1 MTEVRVKRLQYA
13 DDDFEASLDSLLS
26 ISDEEVEGV
35 TDTVREIIASIRDR
49 GDQAL
54 LEYTERLDKL
64 SADSPDRLEIS
75 KSRQQEALETIDPL
89 VRQALE
95 SAVDRVK
102 NYHKQQLKA
111 FGSGADWEYKD
122 PEGNRLGQ
130 IVRSMQRVG
139 LYAPGGKAAYPSTVY
154 MTAIP
159 AKVAGVKEVIL
170 AVPTPRGELNET
182 LLAAA
187 RLCDIDRVFTIG
199 GAQAIAA
206 LAYGTETIPRVDK
219 IVGPGNVY
227 VAKAKEQVYG
237 DVGIDMVAGPS
248 EVVIVADSSARADWL
263 ALDMFAQAEHD
274 EMAQAILISSDGLL
288 LDAVEKEVRD
298 RLEEMPRKEI
308 VRESLGKRGALIQV
322 GSTEEA
328 LKVVN
333 RIAPEH
339 LELAVGDPS
348 DVIDGVKHAGAIFIG
363 AHSAEVVGDYTA
375 GPSHVL
381 PTSGTARF
389 GSPLGVYDF
398 LVKTSIIECS
408 PKGSVNLSRDAAL
421 IAGEE
426 GLYAHA
432 ESAKSRV
439 EG

>member
-1 MTEVRVKRLQYA
+1 MKRLRYA
-13 DDDFEASLDSLLS
+13 DDGFDAALDTLLS
-26 ISDEEVEGV
+26 FSEEEVEAVVV
-35 TDTVREIIASIRDR
+35 TVKEVIRSVRSQ
-49 GDQAL
+49 GDQAV
-54 LEYTERLDKL
+54 LELTERLDGL
-64 SADSPDRLEIS
+64 SLDSPEGLEIPQ
-75 KSRQQEALETIDPL
+75 SRQQEALERIDPL

-95 SAVDRVK
+95 SAVSRVK
-102 NYHKQQLKA
+102 DYHLRQLRA
-111 FGSGADWEYKD
+111 FGNGADWEYTD
-122 PEGNRLGQ
+122 PEGNRMGQ
-130 IVRSMQRVG
+130 VVRGMHRVG

-159 AKVAGVKEVIL
+159 AKVAGVDEIVL
-170 AVPTPRGELNET
+170 AVPAPGGELNET

-206 LAYGTETIPRVDK
+206 LAYGTQTIPRVDK

-237 DVGIDMVAGPS
+237 DVGIDMMAGPS
-248 EVVIVADSSARADWL
+248 EVVIVADLSARADWL
-263 ALDMFAQAEHD
+263 AVDLLAQAEHD
-274 EMAQAILISSDGLL
+274 EMAQAILISEDEGLFNE
-288 LDAVEKEVRD
+288 VEKEIQF

-308 VRESLGKRGALIQV
+308 ARESLGKRGAFIQV
-322 GSTEEA
+322 RSREDA

-339 LELAVGDPS
+339 LELAIDNPS
-348 DVIDGVKHAGAIFIG
+348 AVIDEVKHAGAIFLG
-363 AHSAEVVGDYTA
+363 PCSPEVVGDYTA

-381 PTSGTARF
+381 PTSGTSRF
-389 GSPLGVYDF
+389 ASPLGVYDF
-398 LVKTSIIECS
+398 LVKTSVIECS
-408 PKGSVNLSRDAAL
+408 MTGSVILSRDAAL
-421 IAGEE
+421 IANEE
-426 GLYAHA
+426 GLHAHA